1 MADTIR
7 RVQYFYTEL
16 SNRPGVGARLLGM
29 LKGDRVNLLAF
40 SGFPKGRRAQIDFV
54 PADQRAFKAAA
65 KKAQLKLVGPKTAF
79 IIRGKDRVG
88 ALTNAALKLAKA
100 GINITAVDAV
110 SAGAGRYGA
119 ILWVKP
125 RNVKKAAKILK
136 AKA

>member
-16 SNRPGVGARLLGM
+16 PDKPGVGARLLGM
-29 LKGDRVNLLAF
+29 LKGERINLLAF

-79 IIRGKDRVG
+79 IIRGNDRVG
-88 ALTNAALKLAKA
+88 ALADVALKLAKA

-110 SAGAGRYGA
+110 STGAGRYGA

-125 RNVKKAAKILK
+125 SNVNKAAKILK
-136 AKA
+136 VA

>member
-16 SNRPGVGARLLGM
+16 PDKPGVGARLLEM
-29 LKGDRVNLLAF
+29 LKREKVNLLAF

-79 IIRGKDRVG
+79 IIRGTDRVG
-88 ALTNAALKLAKA
+88 ALADVALKLAKA

-110 SAGAGRYGA
+110 STGAGRYGA

-125 RNVKKAAKILK
+125 RNVNKAAKILK
-136 AKA
+136 AA

>member
-16 SNRPGVGARLLGM
+16 SNRPGVGARLLEL
-29 LKGDRVNLLAF
+29 LKREKVNLLAF

-79 IIRGKDRVG
+79 IIRGNDRVG
-88 ALTNAALKLAKA
+88 ALADVALKLAKA

-110 SAGAGRYGA
+110 SGGAGRYGA

-125 RNVKKAAKILK
+125 RNVNKAAKILK
-136 AKA
+136 AA